1 LRIFVPAF
9 ALLAL
14 LALIVG
20 AWASEASAAPSTS
33 HAAFHVCIDPGHPS
47 EKNDGNELLNGVRE
61 VDVNWEVAQRLKKL
75 LEDKGFVVT
84 MTKSSVREYV
94 TNKNRALIA
103 NKVRADLMLRL
114 HADSAGPSGFT
125 LYYPRRQGAAQGRKG
140 PAATVIQAS
149 EKAAKIFHPAFAAA
163 LRSELKDNGIRGD
176 EQTEIGSKQGAL
188 TGSIF
193 SEVPTLLVEMA
204 NLAKHEDARWIGQ
217 SEKQQLM
224 AQALLSGIVAVAR
237 QRSSA
242 SSPESDF

>member
-1 LRIFVPAF
+1 LRFF
-9 ALLAL
+9 ASGFASFAL

-20 AWASEASAAPSTS
+20 AQASAASSPS
-33 HAAFHVCIDPGHPS
+33 HAAFRVCIDPGHPS

-61 VDVNWEVAQRLKKL
+61 VDMNWEVAQRLKKL
-75 LEDKGFVVT
+75 LEDKGFAVT

-94 TNKNRALIA
+94 TNKDRALIA
-103 NKVRADLMLRL
+103 NKARADLMLRL

-125 LYYPRRQGAAQGRKG
+125 LYYPRKQGEAQGRKG

-149 EKAAKIFHPAFAAA
+149 ETAAKIFHPAFAAA

-193 SEVPTLLVEMA
+193 SEVPTLLIEMV
-204 NLAKHEDARWIGQ
+204 NLAKREDARWISQ

-224 AQALLSGIVAVAR
+224 AQALLGGVVAVAQ

-242 SSPESDF
+242 SRPQSDF

>member
-1 LRIFVPAF
+1 MRFFVPAF
-9 ALLAL
+9 ASLAL
-14 LALIVG
+14 LALIVST
-20 AWASEASAAPSTS
+20 WASESAAASNPS
-33 HAAFHVCIDPGHPS
+33 HAAFRVCIDPGHPS

-75 LEDKGFVVT
+75 LEDKGFAVT

-94 TNKNRALIA
+94 TNKDRALIA
-103 NKVRADLMLRL
+103 NNAHADLMLRL

-125 LYYPRRQGAAQGRKG
+125 LYHPRKQGETQGRKG
-140 PAATVIQAS
+140 PAATVIEAS
-149 EKAAKIFHPAFAAA
+149 ETAAKIFHPAFASA

-193 SEVPTLLVEMA
+193 SAVPTLLVEMV
-204 NLAKHEDARWIGQ
+204 NLAKREDARWISQ
-217 SEKQQLM
+217 PEKQQLM
-224 AQALLSGIVAVAR
+224 TEALLGGVVAVAR

-242 SSPESDF
+242 SSP

>member
-9 ALLAL
+9 ASLVL

-20 AWASEASAAPSTS
+20 AWASEASAAPSPS
-33 HAAFHVCIDPGHPS
+33 HAAFRVCIDPGHPS

-84 MTKSSVREYV
+84 MTKSSVRKYV
-94 TNKNRALIA
+94 TNRERAFIA
-103 NKVRADLMLRL
+103 NKARVDLMLRL

-125 LYYPRRQGAAQGRKG
+125 LYYPRRQGEAQGHKG
-140 PAATVIQAS
+140 PPATVIQTS
-149 EKAAKIFHPAFAAA
+149 ETVAKIFHPAFAEA

-193 SEVPTLLVEMA
+193 SAVPTLLVEMV
-204 NLAKHEDARWIGQ
+204 NLAKREDARWISQ
-217 SEKQQLM
+217 PEKQQLM
-224 AQALLSGIVAVAR
+224 AQALLGGVVVVAR
-237 QRSSA
+237 QRNSA
-242 SSPESDF
+242 SSPQSDF